1 MSATWLT
8 YYFWIYSG
16 AVQLNPLFRWEKKMD
31 DKQKKHQFIHVPSTE
46 ETEENK
52 CLNENSEN
60 DGDDSVPLG
69 LTGKA
74 VCMQVCAMDDDFF
87 L

>member
-1 MSATWLT
+1 
-8 YYFWIYSG
+8 
-16 AVQLNPLFRWEKKMD
+16 MD
-31 DKQKKHQFIHVPSTE
+31 DKPKKHQFLHVTPVDD

-52 CLNENSEN
+52 CFNENSEN

-74 VCMQVCAMDDDFF
+74 VCMQV
-87 L
+87 